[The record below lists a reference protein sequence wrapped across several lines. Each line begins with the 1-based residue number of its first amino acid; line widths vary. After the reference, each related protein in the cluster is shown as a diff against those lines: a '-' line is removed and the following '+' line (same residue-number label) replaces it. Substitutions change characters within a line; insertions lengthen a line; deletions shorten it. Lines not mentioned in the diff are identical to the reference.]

1 MWEAMEGNKSRLLR
15 HFELYDGHA
24 IYRNRKP
31 KRSRMRR
38 KQMKA
43 VLSGKLMETL
53 LPEAKLGV
61 ETMSGCAPH
70 WRHWKP

>member
-1 MWEAMEGNKSRLLR
+1 MWEAMERDKSRLLR
-15 HFELYDGHA
+15 RFELYDVNA

-43 VLSGKLMETL
+43 VLSGKLMEML

-61 ETMSGCAPH
+61 ETM
-70 WRHWKP
+70 K